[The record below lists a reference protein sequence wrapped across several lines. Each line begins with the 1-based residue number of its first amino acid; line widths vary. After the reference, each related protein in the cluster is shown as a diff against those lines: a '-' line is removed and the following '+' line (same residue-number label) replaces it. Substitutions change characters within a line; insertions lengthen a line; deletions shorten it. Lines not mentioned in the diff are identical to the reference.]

1 MAGIC
6 RVRTHLKTVPS
17 VTFNNFASSATFS
30 GSILSRSFFKI
41 DIVFSCF
48 EGVSALLS
56 LIRGTGSCENALI
69 SIGKFVAKARLP
81 CRLGN
86 VLPRRESGPCLPL
99 FTHPINLSEGRIST
113 TDPLYLEV
121 VGLMDSLML
130 LVEQACRRH
139 LEQAVGDAIVTPRT
153 SQSFPPKEIR
163 EETTRCF

>member
-1 MAGIC
+1 MATTI
-6 RVRTHLKTVPS
+6 
-17 VTFNNFASSATFS
+17 
-30 GSILSRSFFKI
+30 
-41 DIVFSCF
+41 
-48 EGVSALLS
+48 
-56 LIRGTGSCENALI
+56 
-69 SIGKFVAKARLP
+69 ARP
-81 CRLGN
+81 KRL
-86 VLPRRESGPCLPL
+86 PCLPL